1 MNVIYSTQQLH
12 AHLSTREN
20 IVLVPTMGS
29 LHEGHLSL
37 IRFARQRGECVVVSI
52 FVNRLQ
58 FGQGEDFEQYPRT
71 LEADIEL
78 LANAGVDVVF
88 APSDR
93 EMYPEPQ
100 GYQVL
105 PALSAQILEGI
116 WRPHFFPG
124 MCTVVMKLLSS
135 VQPTTAIFGKKDYQQ
150 FVVVRQ
156 MCRQFA
162 LRTKILPSDTIRDK
176 DGLALSSR
184 NRYLT
189 ACERQEAPMLAAQL
203 SSVREAVLEGERDFS
218 RLEQVA
224 TDALNF
230 RGWTTDYVSIRRQDD
245 LLPPSAHCRKESLIV
260 LAAARLGS
268 TRLVDT
274 LEI

>member
-12 AHLSTREN
+12 DDLSRRKN
-20 IVLVPTMGS
+20 IALVPTMGN

-37 IRFARQRGECVVVSI
+37 IRLARQHGEVVVVSI

-71 LEADIEL
+71 FEADIEL
-78 LANAGVDVVF
+78 LSKAGVDVVF
-88 APSDR
+88 APSES

-124 MCTVVMKLLSS
+124 MCTVVMKLLSCI
-135 VQPTTAIFGKKDYQQ
+135 QPTIAIFGKKDYQQ

-162 LRTKILPSDTIRDK
+162 LRTRIVPADTIREK
-176 DGLALSSR
+176 DGLAFSSR
-184 NRYLT
+184 NRYL
-189 ACERQEAPMLAAQL
+189 AAPERKEAPMLAVQL
-203 SSVREAVLEGERDFS
+203 RRVREAVLRGACDFS
-218 RLEQVA
+218 RLEHMA
-224 TDALNF
+224 TDVLNA
-230 RGWTTDYVSIRRQDD
+230 RGWQTDYVSIRRQED
-245 LLPPSAHCRKESLIV
+245 LLPPSIQSNGHPLIV
-260 LAAARLGS
+260 LAAARLGT